1 MKPIIVLAVIALAIT
16 GLGVGSL
23 GNVITIDLQS
33 LGVGD
38 ATLLSQINN
47 ANIKF
52 NIDKIPGNL
61 GNFKNVIGDCIIESP
76 DEIVKDSTIY
86 CKLTDKNGNVAAEGF
101 RVLSTVL
108 LANTPTVIEIDD
120 DQKIASQVQN
130 IHDVIL
136 VVQGPSASDRN
147 QPQPP
152 P

>member
-1 MKPIIVLAVIALAIT
+1 MAIAVT

-23 GNVITIDLQS
+23 GNVITLDLQS
-33 LGVGD
+33 LGVGEE
-38 ATLLSQINN
+38 TLLSQIKN
-47 ANIKF
+47 ADIKF
-52 NIDKIPGNL
+52 NIDKITGNL
-61 GNFKNVIGDCIIESP
+61 GTFKNVIGDCIIESP

-120 DQKIASQVQN
+120 PQAIASQVQN

-136 VVQGPSASDRN
+136 VVQGPSASDRS
-147 QPQPP
+147 PP
-152 P
+152 NGND